1 MQKCGTCGKPVE
13 FRFIDGRCVPL
24 HPEGGCSNTDA
35 SRFETQVR
43 RSTEG
48 ECRKTNCP
56 ACGDNVY
63 FIRHN
68 GGSVWIEPPL
78 GPPWAQHGC
87 FADKADKRAAVP
99 LISPE
104 LIDRF
109 QSSDRLITGVVCSSE
124 ISRDRMKTIIAIA
137 FGDDAPLSV
146 LVRGGADSFLGRLV
160 VASATERQ
168 VYLAD
173 QPRLCFAIESILA
186 GPEELTGKGRP
197 FRASVADETKKLL
210 AEIKHGPL
218 SKIQWKAIRKF
229 EQRGLDDGWK
239 LNELLAIVPFAS
251 GREQNKAVHLAG
263 IMIIAHAEKYG
274 DCSAALKLVQL
285 LPAMKRARFVAWL
298 RAHSPINIDLKRKLK
313 KAYVFKTPLGVQ
325 RPFRL
330 DAARITPI

>member
-1 MQKCGTCGKPVE
+1 M
-13 FRFIDGRCVPL
+13 DGRCVPL
-24 HPEGGCSNTDA
+24 HLDGGCSNA
-35 SRFETQVR
+35 NVSRFDTLVR
-43 RSTEG
+43 RSTNS

-56 ACGDNVY
+56 VCSNDVY

-87 FADKADKRAAVP
+87 FEVKANKRTAIAP
-99 LISPE
+99 ISPE

-109 QSSDRLITGVVCSSE
+109 QASDGLITGVVCSSE
-124 ISRDRMKTIIAIA
+124 ISKDRMKTILAIA

-173 QPRLCFAIESILA
+173 QPRLCFSIESILA
-186 GPEELTGKGRP
+186 GPEALAGKGQP
-197 FRASVADETKKLL
+197 FRASAADETKRLL

-239 LNELLAIVPFAS
+239 LNELLAIVPFVSAK
-251 GREQNKAVHLAG
+251 EQNEAVHLAG
-263 IMIIAHAEKYG
+263 IMILAHAAKYG

-298 RAHSPINIDLKRKLK
+298 RAHSPINIDLKRKSK
-313 KAYVFKTPLGVQ
+313 KAYVFKTPLGVH